1 MPDRSSTQDWLDKLE
16 IRELI
21 ERSVRHIDD
30 GAGDRLARLFA
41 EDGVLQLA
49 GTVFEGRSALRNM
62 FGGANPRTWTEPG
75 ELLKQ
80 PASTH
85 LTSNPIIDVD
95 GDTATAET
103 DMVTVVR
110 DDSGRSN
117 HARGA
122 LPRSAPSLAERLA
135 HRQPH
140 RRFHRPSRGGGYRR
154 RVVPRAG
161 GNERRRAVALP
172 SRRIAARRR
181 DCSRSPGRNVA
192 RSRAA

>member
-1 MPDRSSTQDWLDKLE
+1 MPDRSSTQGWVDKLE

-30 GAGDRLARLFA
+30 GAGDRLAQLFV

-62 FGGANPRTWTEPG
+62 FGGMDPRAWTEPG

-80 PASTH
+80 PGSTH

-95 GDTATAET
+95 GDTATAES

-110 DDSGRSN
+110 DESGR
-117 HARGA
+117 ARIT
-122 LPRSAPSLAERLA
+122 L
-135 HRQPH
+135 
-140 RRFHRPSRGGGYRR
+140 
-154 RVVPRAG
+154 
-161 GNERRRAVALP
+161 
-172 SRRIAARRR
+172 
-181 DCSRSPGRNVA
+181 VA
-192 RSRAA
+192 RYRARLRRSSNGWLIASRTGVSIARPGEAGTAAEWSRALAAMSNDVRSRFRADG